1 MLGDRAIM
9 RTKLLG
15 AFLWFLTTAAAVRA
29 EPDPFLIVPGR
40 GIGPFQA
47 GMTRSEIQKLLKPEE
62 LGEQGEGGAAL
73 TAYFLNVE
81 KRITLLLDG
90 QGKVTALS
98 LHGDRSVWHTA
109 SGITL
114 GTPLSLLQKLN
125 GKPLRLRG
133 FDGSARSGQLLDW
146 GGGALAKGLAKV
158 KLTFASPA
166 RAAGY
171 GRLTEAQKLA
181 LEKPRD
187 FLSTDAELR
196 QLDPVVE
203 TLELAP

>member
-1 MLGDRAIM
+1 M

-15 AFLWFLTTAAAVRA
+15 ALFWFLTTAAAVQA

-47 GMTRSEIQKLLKPEE
+47 GMTRSAIQKLLKPEE
-62 LGEQGEGGAAL
+62 LGEQGEGGAL
-73 TAYFLNVE
+73 TAYFLNTE
-81 KRITLLLDG
+81 KRIAMLLDER
-90 QGKVTALS
+90 GKVTALS

-109 SGITL
+109 NGITL
-114 GTPLSLLQKLN
+114 GTPLSLLHKLN

-133 FDGSARSGQLLDW
+133 FDGSARSGQLIDW

-171 GRLTEAQKLA
+171 GRLTEAQKLEV
-181 LEKPRD
+181 EKPRD
-187 FLSTDAELR
+187 FFSTDAELR

-203 TLELAP
+203 TLELTP